1 MNRLLFVF
9 ILTTTL
15 LCYIAAEAQNVV
27 AVNNIAS
34 SEVREVS
41 VAGGKLFFNVVVSG
55 GAVSTWQ
62 TDGTDAGTMQF
73 LPSGSIASIYNCIE
87 SNGTTFCILED
98 DNLGAEL
105 GKTDGTATGTTLIKD
120 IRPGSGSGNIYLSK
134 LTINGKLLF
143 MANDS
148 THGNELWISD
158 GTAAGT
164 TMLKDIGAGTM
175 NGMEGAYIYRAVM
188 YNGKVYFAGNDHA
201 GGGYNVELWETDGTT
216 AGTKLVKEINPTGS
230 ANFGYFQVYN
240 GKLYFSATDGV
251 NGIELW
257 VTDGTAANTTMVKDI
272 LPGADGFDIRSFQL
286 FNGQLIFA
294 VADAGF
300 ASPTQN
306 YSLWKTDGTAG
317 GTVKILD
324 TISYSSV
331 VYKNALYY
339 SKKYADA
346 TYGLWKT
353 DGTVAGN
360 QWVADT
366 DTGIGGNSIGGM
378 TISGGRLYFTT
389 RTNDGSAI
397 FNWANI
403 WVSDGTTN
411 GTELLLP
418 FEDNIGP
425 VYTSKGLWDFG
436 GQLYF
441 VGRLAP
447 SIDYQLLRTTSP
459 SIGIE
464 KKLNTIDVAIYPNPT
479 SGLVNI
485 TVASSTINHVS
496 IYNMQGQLVHNE
508 NIVNPTNN
516 HELNTAI
523 LSPGVYIIHITT
535 ANGGVALQKL
545 MVE

>member
-1 MNRLLFVF
+1 MKRQICMF
-9 ILTTTL
+9 IILSTL
-15 LCYIAAEAQNVV
+15 LSFHTVDAQNVV

-34 SEVREVS
+34 REVREIS
-41 VAGGKLFFNVVVSG
+41 VAGGKLFFNITDSTF
-55 GAVSTWQ
+55 ALSTWL
-62 TDGTDAGTMQF
+62 TDGTDAGTLKF
-73 LPSGSIASIYNCIE
+73 LPSGSIASISNCTE
-87 SNGTTFCILED
+87 SNGTIFCLLDD
-98 DNLGAEL
+98 DNLGIEL
-105 GKTDGTATGTTLIKD
+105 GKTDGTAAGTAVIKD
-120 IRPGSGSGNIYLSK
+120 IRPGAGSGNIYLSK

-148 THGNELWISD
+148 VHGNELWVSD

-164 TMLKDIGAGTM
+164 TLLKDIGAGTM
-175 NGMEGAYIYRAVM
+175 NGMEGAYISRAVM
-188 YNGKVYFAGNDHA
+188 FNGKVYFAGNDHA

-257 VTDGTAANTTMVKDI
+257 VTDGTAANTVMVKDI
-272 LPGADGFDIRSFQL
+272 LPGADGFDIRSFQVY
-286 FNGQLIFA
+286 NGQLLFA

-306 YSLWKTDGTAG
+306 YSLWKTDGTAV

-324 TISYSSV
+324 TIGYSAI
-331 VYKNALYY
+331 VYKNSLYY
-339 SKKYADA
+339 SKKYADG

-353 DGTVAGN
+353 DGTIAGN

-366 DTGIGGNSIGGM
+366 DTGLGGNPIIGM
-378 TISGGRLYFTT
+378 TISGGRLYFNT
-389 RTNDGSAI
+389 RTNDGGAI

-403 WVSDGTTN
+403 WVSDGTTS

-425 VYTSKGLWDFG
+425 VYTSKGLWDFAG
-436 GQLYF
+436 HLYF
-441 VGRLAP
+441 VGRLATP
-447 SIDYQLLRTTSP
+447 KYQLLRTTSQ

-464 KKLNTIDVAIYPNPT
+464 ERRNTLDARIYPNPT
-479 SGLVNI
+479 NGAVNI
-485 TVASSTINHVS
+485 TVASSLISTVS
-496 IYNMQGQLVHNE
+496 IYNLQGQVVYKETLAGQTDSHV
-508 NIVNPTNN
+508 
-516 HELNTAI
+516 LNTTS
-523 LSPGVYIIHITT
+523 LSPGLYMLHV
-535 ANGGVALQKL
+535 ASPNGGRAIQKL
-545 MVE
+545 IVD